1 MNTLLKGIIK
11 MIDYEALKKMAL
23 DCGFSHVGNLDV
35 DTIRVLP
42 EVRAACAENKCQK
55 YGKNW
60 VCPPAC
66 GTLEEC
72 QKKLRNYKKGLI
84 LQSTT
89 EFEDSFDWEGMR
101 TLAKRHNAVFDAFAD
116 QLRKQYPNA
125 LILGDGACNRCQ
137 TCTYPNAPC
146 RFPDRQSSSM
156 EAFGMVVSEVCKL
169 NNIPYHYGV
178 GTLTY
183 IGCVLIE

>member
-1 MNTLLKGIIK
+1 

-89 EFEDSFDWEGMR
+89 ELEDSFDWEGMR

-137 TCTYPNAPC
+137 TCTYPNVPC

>member
-1 MNTLLKGIIK
+1 MSNQTR
-11 MIDYEALKKMAL
+11 IDYEALKKMAL
-23 DCGFSHVGNLDV
+23 NCGFSHVGNLDAS
-35 DTIRVLP
+35 TIRVIP
-42 EVRAACAENKCQK
+42 EVRAACAENKCRK
-55 YGKNW
+55 YGKSW

-72 QKKLRNYKKGLI
+72 EQKLRSYQKGLI
-84 LQSTT
+84 LQSTA
-89 EFEDSFDWEGMR
+89 ELEDSFDWEGMKA
-101 TLAKRHNAVFDAFAD
+101 LADRHSEVFHVFAD

-137 TCTYPNAPC
+137 TCTYPDSPC
-146 RFPDRQSSSM
+146 RFPDRQSSPM

-169 NNIPYHYGV
+169 NDIPYSYGT